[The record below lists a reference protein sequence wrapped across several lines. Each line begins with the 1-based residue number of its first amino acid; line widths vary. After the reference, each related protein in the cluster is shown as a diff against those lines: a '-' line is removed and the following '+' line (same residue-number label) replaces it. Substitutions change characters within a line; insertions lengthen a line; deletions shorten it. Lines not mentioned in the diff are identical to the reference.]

1 MHFSHVVSCLI
12 LFVASISVAQ
22 EPAGVFH
29 MKAGSAD
36 VIALQ
41 DGQLQL
47 QTNLLKNIDK
57 ATLNSL
63 VGGNEAV
70 PATVN
75 AFLIRMNGHI
85 VLVDAGGR
93 GQAYG
98 GDLGHLAERLRSAG
112 VKSESVEAVLLT
124 HLHFDHIS
132 GLTTPDGKRAF
143 PNARLRMAKAE
154 YDYYLNP
161 ALEKSANQADRDR
174 YKQTTAAFAP
184 YIADVSVRPFAPGE
198 APFAG
203 VTAMPIPGHTPG
215 HTAYAVGSGKD
226 AVWFVGDIIHFG
238 MVQFKHPEAMVS
250 FDTDNAGAMAS
261 RIEILKKA
269 AQSGAVLAGVHLA
282 FPGMGR
288 VKADGSGF
296 DWIPVTK

>member
-29 MKAGSAD
+29 MKTGSAE

-57 ATLNSL
+57 TTLNSL
-63 VGGNEAV
+63 VGSDEAV

-75 AFLIRMNGHI
+75 AFVVKLNGHI

-112 VKSESVEAVLLT
+112 VKPESVEAVLLT

-143 PNARLRMAKAE
+143 PNARLRMAQAE

-161 ALEKSANQADRDR
+161 ALEKSATQADRDR

-184 YIADVSVRPFAPGE
+184 YIADGSVLPFAPGE

-215 HTAYAVGSGKD
+215 HTAYAVGSGMG

-238 MVQFKHPEAMVS
+238 QVQFKHPEAMVS
-250 FDTDNAGAMAS
+250 FDTDNARAMAS

-269 AQSGAVLAGVHLA
+269 AQSGAILAGVHLA

-288 VKADGSGF
+288 VKTNGNGF
-296 DWIPVTK
+296 DWIPVAK